1 MTVTIF
7 DIKRFAVHDGPGIR
21 TTAFLKGCPLRCWW
35 CHNPE
40 SQDMKPLTVD
50 ITRKVNGKNVPGKK
64 VYGERME
71 VDQLVEIL
79 IRDRHF
85 YEESGGG
92 VTFSGGEPL
101 MQPDALALL
110 LEACKQ
116 QGLHTT
122 VDTSGYASREQ
133 VERVRPLTDLFLF
146 DLKNM
151 DPELHKKY
159 TGVDNGPLLSNADML
174 LGKGATLIFRIPV
187 IPGINTIASEVE
199 GMIRFLKERSEK
211 MTEVHLLPYH
221 SIAGNKYRRLQ
232 MKEHFRDAAE
242 PDQATMHHLKEE
254 FKQTGLEV
262 IIGG

>member
-1 MTVTIF
+1 MLTIF

-21 TTAFLKGCPLRCWW
+21 TTVFLKGCPLRCAW

-40 SQDMKPLTVD
+40 SQEREPVTVD
-50 ITRKVNGKNVPGKK
+50 IMRKVNGKSVPGKK

-71 VDQLVEIL
+71 VDSVVEIL
-79 IRDRHF
+79 LRDAHY

-101 MQPDALALL
+101 MQAEGLFKL

-116 QGLHTT
+116 HGIHTT
-122 VDTSGYASREQ
+122 VDTSGYANWEQ
-133 VERVRPLTDLFLF
+133 FDRILPLTDLFLF

-151 DPELHKKY
+151 NPELHRKY
-159 TGVDNGPLLSNADML
+159 TGMDNGPILSNADKL
-174 LGKGATLIFRIPV
+174 LEKGATLIFRIPV
-187 IPGINTIASEVE
+187 IPGINTKASEIAAMVH
-199 GMIRFLKERSEK
+199 FLKERAKK
-211 MTEVHLLPYH
+211 MSEVHLLPYH
-221 SIAGNKYRRLQ
+221 RIAENKYRRLQ
-232 MKEHFRDAAE
+232 MTEDLADVAE
-242 PDQATMHHLKEE
+242 PDERMMRQLKEE